1 MSQSAARTKSELLK
15 MATYEELIIY
25 IRKTDGFVAQT
36 CWIAHVKELNNLPV
50 SRAWNR
56 AGRGRV
62 VPCPPDKRPAIEQ
75 AFRHFGMI

>member
-1 MSQSAARTKSELLK
+1 
-15 MATYEELIIY
+15 MATYEEI
-25 IRKTDGFVAQT
+25 DGYVRRHSGFAPKS
-36 CWIAHVKELNNLPV
+36 CWIAHVKELNGLPV

-62 VPCPPDKRPAIEQ
+62 VPCPPDKRRAIEQ